1 VGQISCKEAEENEG
15 ERHCLATVQFPFIE
29 VVCRFAALNPHGA
42 LDFYLPGE
50 GNISEYV
57 GTSLFHEV

>member
-1 VGQISCKEAEENEG
+1 MWTVFLSKAEING
-15 ERHCLATVQFPFIE
+15 
-29 VVCRFAALNPHGA
+29 RFAALNPHGA

-57 GTSLFHEV
+57 GMLKFTSI